1 MSGSGHKEA
10 DGAIERRPLADLQP
24 SQLLV
29 SNQKLRGVLDW
40 WDADEP
46 DPEPLPYLRPVEDL
60 GLDPGAGR
68 SDSTSET
75 GPTIDSGPSVE
86 SGRVVL
92 ADGHTRALAAVL
104 SGAESVPVVRDPDR
118 EELSMGIYWECLG
131 WCAAEGVRR
140 PRDLVGRVVSD
151 ATFRTEWVDR
161 CQAVA
166 ED

>member
-1 MSGSGHKEA
+1 MHEGGSEDA
-10 DGAIERRPLADLQP
+10 DGGVERRPLADLQP

-29 SNQKLRGVLDW
+29 SSEKLRGVLDW
-40 WDADEP
+40 WDADDH
-46 DPEPLPYLRPVEDL
+46 DPEPLPYLHPIEDV
-60 GLDPGAGR
+60 GLDPGASG
-68 SDSTSET
+68 T
-75 GPTIDSGPSVE
+75 GPTVE

-104 SGAESVPVVRDPDR
+104 SGAETVPVVRDPDR
-118 EELSMGIYWECLG
+118 EELSMGIYRECLD
-131 WCAAEGVRR
+131 WCVEAGVRR
-140 PRDLVGRVVSD
+140 PSDLVGRVVSD

>member
-46 DPEPLPYLRPVEDL
+46 DPEPLPYLHPVEDL
-60 GLDPGAGR
+60 ELDPGTGGR
-68 SDSTSET
+68 SRT
-75 GPTIDSGPSVE
+75 GESSPAVE
-86 SGRVVL
+86 PGRVVL

-118 EELSMGIYWECLG
+118 EELSMGIYRECLG

>member
-1 MSGSGHKEA
+1 MHGEGSEA
-10 DGAIERRPLADLQP
+10 ADAGVERRPLTALQP
-24 SQLLV
+24 SQLRV
-29 SNQKLRGVLDW
+29 SSEKLRDVLEW

-46 DPEPLPYLRPVEDL
+46 DPEPLPYLHPAEDL
-60 GLDPGAGR
+60 GLDPGTDCEDGMGG
-68 SDSTSET
+68 T
-75 GPTIDSGPSVE
+75 GPPVE

-104 SGAESVPVVRDPDR
+104 SGAETVPVVRDPDR

-131 WCAAEGVRR
+131 WCAEAGVRR
-140 PRDLVGRVVSD
+140 PSDLVGRVVSD
-151 ATFRTEWVDR
+151 ATFRAEWVER